1 MELEEIKVLLDELS
15 SGNSGTFSSIIAKIA
30 SHNKNDSDVSLY
42 HLKADPNGRPMLSEL
57 ISIIAK
63 RIIHYTI
70 PRKQINAA
78 LNKDNESRTNTEFTG
93 LAFRALDTFTEL
105 TKTGEGGE
113 LLLFTLVESILG
125 YPQVLCK
132 MDLKTDEQVH
142 FHGAD
147 GVYLGVENENLCLFW
162 GESKL
167 HDSHSSAIGEC
178 LASVQPILNLEKEA
192 NRDLRLLSYIDLSD
206 AALEKALERYFDYES
221 ESYGKLRHCA
231 VCLVGFDHVAYVG
244 DGEEK
249 LTDANISKRINADFE
264 KHWKAT
270 FESHLQKN
278 KLNFHKIII
287 FYLPV
292 KSVEEF
298 RQVFRKQLRLG

>member
-125 YPQVLCK
+125 YPQVLFK

-178 LASVQPILNLEKEA
+178 LASVQPILNLEK
-192 NRDLRLLSYIDLSD
+192 
-206 AALEKALERYFDYES
+206 ALERYFDYES
-221 ESYGKLRHCA
+221 ESYGKLRHFA

>member
-1 MELEEIKVLLDELS
+1 MELEQIKALLGELS

-30 SHNKNDSDVSLY
+30 SHSKNDSEVSLY

-57 ISIIAK
+57 VSVIAK
-63 RIIHYTI
+63 RIINYTI
-70 PRKQINAA
+70 PRKQISAA
-78 LNKDNESRTNTEFTG
+78 QDKDNKSGDTTELAG
-93 LAFRALDTFTEL
+93 LMYRALETFTEL

-113 LLLFTLVESILG
+113 LLLFALVESILG

-147 GVYLGVENENLCLFW
+147 GVYLGVDNEHLCLFW

-167 HDSHSSAIGEC
+167 HDSHSSAISEC

-192 NRDLRLLSYIDLSD
+192 NRDLRLLNYIDLSD
-206 AALEKALERYFDYES
+206 VALENALESYFDYES

-231 VCLVGFDHVAYVG
+231 VCLVGFDHVAYG
-244 DGEEK
+244 DDDKKKLTNADISEK
-249 LTDANISKRINADFE
+249 LNADFE
-264 KHWKAT
+264 RYWKKT
-270 FESHLQKN
+270 FESHLDKN
-278 KLNFHKIII
+278 GLNFHKIII

-292 KSVEEF
+292 KCH
-298 RQVFRKQLRLG
+298 